1 MVFHDVP
8 LPKWS
13 AISGHYN
20 TQIQWFPENDA
31 PVKGLLVSDPNRNT
45 HLLVR
50 LSNTPTWLSPNHWL
64 NKVQFHI
71 NMGIFIVNSE
81 WKTRFTSESQVPSV
95 FNSLDW
101 GFDPIPHIVSL
112 VLTGLVFDIVERVE
126 ENMGFLKIVY
136 VYGLFMVI
144 HGRFATKTA
153 RTKCNGF
160 GKCTYWALFSSVW
173 GYLGPIWGY
182 VGPIWGMLAPCE
194 PILGS
199 CWAYVGPM
207 LGLSWPIFGLY
218 WPRSRILT
226 PLKNMQKHRI
236 LEQKF
241 PPQAKAY

>member
-50 LSNTPTWLSPNHWL
+50 LSNIPTWLSPNHWL

-71 NMGIFIVNSE
+71 NMGIFTVNSE

-95 FNSLDW
+95 FNSLDR
-101 GFDPIPHIVSL
+101 GFDPIPHIISL

-182 VGPIWGMLAPCE
+182 VGPIWG
-194 PILGS
+194 
-199 CWAYVGPM
+199 YVGPM
-207 LGLSWPIFGLY
+207 WAYLRLMLGLCWAYLDPFLAYIGPDQEFWPL
-218 WPRSRILT
+218 
-226 PLKNMQKHRI
+226 LKNMQKHRI
-236 LEQKF
+236 LEQKCP